1 MKEMREVVRLAKLF
15 VASKE
20 NGRPHHEVELFIA
33 EKLGLASRLDLYL
46 YYDKPIVESELVTLR
61 SGLKKLAEGEPLAY
75 ILGKADFYG
84 HAFYVSPDVLIPR
97 PETECLVTLTI
108 EEIAR
113 IRQLF
118 PKKRVRL
125 LDLCSGSGC
134 IGISLKK
141 AVPELDVDLSDISCK
156 ALAVAK
162 KNSEIHEVSVR
173 FIESDLF
180 SKIDL
185 SSLYDVIISN
195 PPYLS
200 QKEMEGLDFSVG
212 HFEPPLALFGG
223 ISGVEIYDQI
233 ARDLHHALAPA
244 GLFLCEIG
252 VDQASSVSQ
261 ILKNHGFLDVEVY
274 QDYQGRDRIVTCR
287 KKK

>member
-1 MKEMREVVRLAKLF
+1 MREVVRLAKLF

-46 YYDKPIVESELVTLR
+46 YYDKPIVESELVPLR

-97 PETECLVTLTI
+97 PETECLVTRAI

-141 AVPELDVDLSDISCK
+141 AVLELDVDLSDISCK
-156 ALAVAK
+156 ALAIAK

-200 QKEMEGLDFSVG
+200 QKEMEELDFSVS

-252 VDQASSVSQ
+252 ADQAFSVSQ
-261 ILKNHGFLDVEVY
+261 ILKNYGFLDVEVY